1 MAGGCNAD
9 SLAVDEMAAIHRAV
23 LANQL
28 ESVRALVLSAVNL
41 NILDS
46 NGDGSV
52 HVCIWYLVLVS

>member
-9 SLAVDEMAAIHRAV
+9 ILAVDKMAAIHRAV

-41 NILDS
+41 NIRDS
-46 NGDGSV
+46 NRDGPV
-52 HVCIWYLVLVS
+52 HVCIVFL